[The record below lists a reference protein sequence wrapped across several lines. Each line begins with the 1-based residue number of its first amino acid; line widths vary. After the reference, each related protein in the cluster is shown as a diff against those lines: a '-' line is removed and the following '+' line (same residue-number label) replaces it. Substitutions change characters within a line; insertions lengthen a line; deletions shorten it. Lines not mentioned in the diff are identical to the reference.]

1 MFNIINV
8 KCCLYYDKGVFA
20 SFIPLPLAGFATSF
34 LVTVVT
40 STSWSV
46 IDMVGSTNTTESGAH
61 MLSPSR
67 CSHCVE
73 SRNEN
78 SRLSPTLTLK
88 LYLLLLHQALSSL
101 HLLLPDLCSVTFFV
115 K

>member
-1 MFNIINV
+1 MLSILFYKCVFN
-8 KCCLYYDKGVFA
+8 

-40 STSWSV
+40 STSWSA
-46 IDMVGSTNTTESGAH
+46 IDMVESTNTTESGAH

-88 LYLLLLHQALSSL
+88 FYLLLLQQALSSL
-101 HLLLPDLCSVTFFV
+101 HLLLPGLSSVTFFV
-115 K
+115 LHNQDV

>member
-1 MFNIINV
+1 MLSVILDE
-8 KCCLYYDKGVFA
+8 CVFT

-40 STSWSV
+40 NTLWST
-46 IDMVGSTNTTESGAH
+46 IDMVESTNTTESGAH

-78 SRLSPTLTLK
+78 SQLSPTFTLK
-88 LYLLLLHQALSSL
+88 FYLLQLQQALSSL
-101 HLLLPDLCSVTFFV
+101 HLLLPGLSSVTFFV

>member
-1 MFNIINV
+1 MLSVLFD
-8 KCCLYYDKGVFA
+8 KCVFT

-40 STSWSV
+40 NTLWST
-46 IDMVGSTNTTESGAH
+46 IDTVESTNTTESGAH

-88 LYLLLLHQALSSL
+88 FHLLQPQQDLSSL
-101 HLLLPDLCSVTFFV
+101 HLLLPGLSSVTFFV